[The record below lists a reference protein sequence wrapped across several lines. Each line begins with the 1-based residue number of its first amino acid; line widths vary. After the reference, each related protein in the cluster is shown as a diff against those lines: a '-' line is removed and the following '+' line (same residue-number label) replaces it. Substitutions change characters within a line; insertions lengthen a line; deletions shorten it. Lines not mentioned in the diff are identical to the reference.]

1 MTSKHL
7 EERIISFVR
16 AFGLHKNG
24 ETPCG
29 KPLSVAEAYV
39 LMELSADKLLP
50 QQALVER
57 LNLAKSTVSR
67 LLKQMLKRGWVDRE
81 RDLHDGR
88 AWVWCLTEKG
98 EALAADVAA
107 ARQKKFE
114 QILAQ
119 IPPDSQSAIFD
130 SLTLLVEAI
139 NESTHH
145 K

>member
-1 MTSKHL
+1 MNSKHL

-39 LMELSADKLLP
+39 LMELSADKQLP
-50 QQALVER
+50 QQVLVER

-67 LLKQMLKRGWVDRE
+67 LLKQMHKRGWVDRE

-88 AWVWCLTEKG
+88 AWVWHLTKKG
-98 EALAADVAA
+98 VTLAANVSV

-119 IPPDSQSAIFD
+119 IPLDSQTEIFN
-130 SLTLLVEAI
+130 SLNILVEAI
-139 NESTHH
+139 NESTGH

>member
-7 EERIISFVR
+7 EEHIISFVR

-29 KPLSVAEAYV
+29 KSLSVAEAYV
-39 LMELSADKLLP
+39 LIELSADKVLP
-50 QQALVER
+50 QQVLVER

-67 LLKQMLKRGWVDRE
+67 LLKQMLKRGWVDRK
-81 RDLHDGR
+81 RDLQDGR
-88 AWVWCLTEKG
+88 AWVWHMTEKG
-98 EALAADVAA
+98 AALAADVAE
-107 ARQKKFE
+107 ARKKRFE

-119 IPPDSQSAIFD
+119 IPSESQAAIFD
-130 SLTLLVEAI
+130 SLNLLVEAI
-139 NESTHH
+139 NESTRN

>member
-1 MTSKHL
+1 MNSKHL
-7 EERIISFVR
+7 EEQIISFVR

-29 KPLSVAEAYV
+29 KPLSIGEAYV
-39 LMELSADKLLP
+39 LMELSADKQLP
-50 QQALVER
+50 QQVLVER

-67 LLKQMLKRGWVDRE
+67 LLKQMLKREWVNRE
-81 RDLHDGR
+81 RDLNDGR

-98 EALAADVAA
+98 EILAADVAE
-107 ARQKKFE
+107 ARQKKYE
-114 QILAQ
+114 QILTH
-119 IPPDSQSAIFD
+119 IPPDSQTVIFN
-130 SLTLLVEAI
+130 SINLLVEAI

>member
-1 MTSKHL
+1 MSSKQL

-39 LMELSADKLLP
+39 LMELSADKQLP
-50 QQALVER
+50 QLILVER

-81 RDLHDGR
+81 RDANDGR
-88 AWVWCLTEKG
+88 AWVWQLTQKG
-98 EALAADVAA
+98 EKLAADVAD

-119 IPPDSQSAIFD
+119 ISPESQAAIFD
-130 SLTLLVEAI
+130 SLNLLVEAI
-139 NESTHH
+139 NESSSNR
-145 K
+145 

>member
-1 MTSKHL
+1 MNGKHL

-39 LMELSADKLLP
+39 LMELSADKQLP
-50 QQALVER
+50 QQVLVER

-67 LLKQMLKRGWVDRE
+67 LLKHMLKRKWVDRK
-81 RDLHDGR
+81 RDIQDGR
-88 AWVWCLTEKG
+88 AWVWYLTEQG
-98 EALAADVAA
+98 EGLAADVAV

-130 SLTLLVEAI
+130 SLNLLVEAI
-139 NESTHH
+139 NESINH